1 MGRQGQCEY
10 VSNESSAHTL
20 ESDAFV
26 LSKDTN
32 KTNYQCKTI
41 ECACV
46 ADRFLCG
53 QDGSVSKYLTRLSSI
68 SV

>member
-1 MGRQGQCEY
+1 MAVAGKEKVAP
-10 VSNESSAHTL
+10 VSGTVTEKHCPILTFCYGA
-20 ESDAFV
+20 E
-26 LSKDTN
+26 TN

-53 QDGSVSKYLTRLSSI
+53 EDGSVSE
-68 SV
+68 